1 MRLIIAATT
10 NKDKVKEFEE
20 ILGGEVLPMSAIG
33 FSEDVE
39 ETGTTF
45 VDNACIKARAV
56 AQYIAKNKPAYLDA
70 AVLAD
75 DSGLE
80 IDYYHGEPGIYSHR
94 WLGERTYHQAM
105 EDVIKDMQGVPDE
118 ERGARFVCAMAVVSP
133 NGSFAEQTVRETV
146 EGLVGHEIVGENGFG
161 YDPFFYVPELGCTTA
176 QLSPMEKHKISHR
189 GKALRAMVEKVKML

>member
-1 MRLIIAATT
+1 MKTIIAATT

-20 ILGGEVLPMSAIG
+20 ILGTKVISMAEVG
-33 FSEDVE
+33 FSDDVE

-45 VDNACIKARAV
+45 VDNALIKAKAV
-56 AQYIAKNKPAYLDA
+56 ADFLKDKNEYEDY

-80 IDYYHGEPGIYSHR
+80 IDFYDGQPGIYSHR

-105 EDVIKDMQGVPDE
+105 EDVIKDMKDVPE
-118 ERGARFVCAMAVVSP
+118 EKRGARFVCAMAVVSP
-133 NGSFAEQTVRETV
+133 TGKFADQTVRETV
-146 EGLVGHEIVGENGFG
+146 EGMVGYEIVGENGFG

-189 GKALRAMVEKVKML
+189 GKALRAMVEKIKSL

>member
-1 MRLIIAATT
+1 MKMIIAATT

-20 ILGGEVLPMSAIG
+20 ILGTKVISMAEVG
-33 FSEDVE
+33 FSDDVE

-45 VDNACIKARAV
+45 VDNALIKAKAV
-56 AQYIAKNKPAYLDA
+56 ADFLKDKSEYEDY

-80 IDYYHGEPGIYSHR
+80 IDFYDGQPGIYSHR

-105 EDVIKDMQGVPDE
+105 EDVIKDMKDVPE
-118 ERGARFVCAMAVVSP
+118 EKRGARFVCAMAVVSP
-133 NGSFAEQTVRETV
+133 TGKFADQTVRETV
-146 EGLVGHEIVGENGFG
+146 EGMVGYEIVGENGFG

-189 GKALRAMVEKVKML
+189 GKALRAMVEKIKSL

>member
-1 MRLIIAATT
+1 MKTIIAATT

-20 ILGGEVLPMSAIG
+20 ILGTKVISMAEVG
-33 FSEDVE
+33 FSDDVE

-45 VDNACIKARAV
+45 VDNALIKAKAV
-56 AQYIAKNKPAYLDA
+56 ADFLKDKKEYEDY

-80 IDYYHGEPGIYSHR
+80 IDFYDGQPGIYSHR

-105 EDVIKDMQGVPDE
+105 EDVIKDMKDVPE
-118 ERGARFVCAMAVVSP
+118 EKRGARFVCAMAVVSP
-133 NGSFAEQTVRETV
+133 TGKFADQTVRETV
-146 EGLVGHEIVGENGFG
+146 EGMVGYEIVGENGFG

-189 GKALRAMVEKVKML
+189 GKALRAMVEKIKSL